1 MDNNEDENGGDE
13 VKDNEDEITLTPLV
27 ISQAPSAMTNVGLT
41 PMMFLTKVKMG
52 SQASLS
58 SWLDRAMWFW

>member
-1 MDNNEDENGGDE
+1 MDYNEDENDDNVDE
-13 VKDNEDEITLTPLV
+13 DNEDEITLTALV

-41 PMMFLTKVKMG
+41 PVMFLTKAKIG

-58 SWLDRAMWFW
+58 S